1 MRAIQIKQAR
11 NQLRAVLDRV
21 AAGEVVILMRR
32 QKEVAR
38 LIPPRRTKRALP
50 SLARFRQSIHLKG
63 TPMSAEVV
71 KARDEER
78 G

>member
-1 MRAIQIKQAR
+1 MRTIQIKEAR

-38 LIPPRRTKRALP
+38 LIPPKRTKRALP
-50 SLARFRQSIHLKG
+50 SLARVRRSIHLKG
-63 TPMSAEVV
+63 TAMSSEVV
-71 KARDEER
+71 KARHEER
-78 G
+78 A

>member
-11 NQLRAVLDRV
+11 NQLRAVLERV

-38 LIPPRRTKRALP
+38 LVPPKRTKRALP
-50 SLARFRQSIHLKG
+50 SLARLRQSIRLKG
-63 TPMSAEVV
+63 APMSSEVM

-78 G
+78 V

>member
-1 MRAIQIKQAR
+1 MRTIQIKQAR
-11 NQLRAVLDRV
+11 NQFRAVLDRV

-38 LIPPRRTKRALP
+38 LIPPKRTKRALP
-50 SLARFRQSIHLKG
+50 SLARLRQSIHLKG
-63 TPMSAEVV
+63 TPMSSEVV

-78 G
+78 A